1 MTVHFSQL
9 FGTLF
14 KKREKGK
21 RAEEDRRNVDLAG
34 SLVRRPDNR
43 SRLCRLAH
51 IEQIRPLLKRLIFN
65 DGRSNISLFGSI

>member
-1 MTVHFSQL
+1 MPMRFSKL

-21 RAEEDRRNVDLAG
+21 RAEKDRRNIDLAG

-43 SRLCRLAH
+43 SYLYRLAH
-51 IEQIRPLLKRLIFN
+51 TEQIRPPFK
-65 DGRSNISLFGSI
+65 